1 MGPGKEYLQFFSQIY
16 QLSPDALISLFL
28 LSLFR
33 LAPIIVLAPFLGSKL
48 PSPVKMGL
56 LMSFSALLLPH
67 IAMTSQTLLEFNH
80 IFILYAAKEFF
91 IGFVFAFFICVP
103 FQFAQSAGVI
113 IDFVRGSSSLQ
124 VSDPFSQS
132 QTSPIGNLYNYIL
145 IVMFYLIG
153 GVFMLFDSLITSYTL
168 LPVDVL
174 INPLFFSLK
183 LPFWQIVTGVATK
196 ILALAIQLS
205 APALLAVLMTEVFL
219 GIANRLAPQVQ
230 IVFLGMSLKSL
241 IGLALLCL
249 GWFFILEQLE
259 KQTLLWLNEI
269 HQMLFLIP
277 KA

>member
-1 MGPGKEYLQFFSQIY
+1 MGPGAEYVQFFTNIY
-16 QLSPDALISLFL
+16 QLSPTALLSLFI

-33 LAPIIVLAPFLGSKL
+33 LGPIVVLAPFLGSKL
-48 PSPVKMGL
+48 PSPVKIGL
-56 LMSFSALLLPH
+56 MISFSAILLPH
-67 IAMTSQTLLEFNH
+67 IAMTSQTLLEYNFTL
-80 IFILYAAKEFF
+80 ILYAMKEFF
-91 IGFVFAFFICVP
+91 IGFVIAFFVCIP

-124 VSDPFSQS
+124 VSDPFSQA
-132 QTSPIGNLYNYIL
+132 QTSPIGNLYNYVL
-145 IVMFYLIG
+145 IVMFYTIG
-153 GVFMLFDSLITSYTL
+153 GLFILFNSLIISYTL
-168 LPVDVL
+168 IPVDAF
-174 INPLFFSLK
+174 INPHFFSLK
-183 LPFWQIVTGVATK
+183 LPFWQVVMGVTTK
-196 ILALAIQLS
+196 LFALSVQLA

-259 KQTLLWLNEI
+259 KQTLLWLKDI
-269 HQMLFLIP
+269 HQLLFLIP

>member
-1 MGPGKEYLQFFSQIY
+1 MESGKEYLQFFTQVY
-16 QLSPDALISLFL
+16 NLSPMAIVSLFAL
-28 LSLFR
+28 CLFR
-33 LAPIIVLAPFLGSKL
+33 LAPIVVLAPFLGSKL
-48 PSPVKMGL
+48 PSPVKMGML
-56 LMSFSALLLPH
+56 ISFSTVLVPH
-67 IAMTSQTLLEFNH
+67 MAMTSQTLLDFNAA
-80 IFILYAAKEFF
+80 FILYAAKEVF
-91 IGFVFAFFICVP
+91 IGFVIAFFVCVP

-124 VSDPFSQS
+124 VTDPFSQS

-153 GVFMLFDSLITSYTL
+153 GMYMLFDSLITSYTIM
-168 LPVDVL
+168 PVDAF

-183 LPFWQIVTGVATK
+183 LPFWQVTAGVATK
-196 ILALAIQLS
+196 IMALAIQLS

-241 IGLALLCL
+241 IGLSLLCL

-259 KQTLLWLNEI
+259 KQTLLWLKEI
-269 HQMLFLIP
+269 HQMLYLIP
-277 KA
+277 RA